1 MAGMEHSSILEL
13 PRANR
18 GKPATGKPA
27 TPAAATARETAKPPE
42 AAKPPG
48 KRKLYSGSEPPK
60 ELPKEKKGRAPPRG
74 RGKEEEKGG
83 SKKSKKR
90 KPPLSTRKGSA
101 GSGSGSD
108 DDDDDSKDED
118 WEASESVEKETSGAA
133 RLLGRNDYR
142 GPSGKKRERR

>member
-1 MAGMEHSSILEL
+1 MAGMEHSSILEA
-13 PRANR
+13 PRATR

-42 AAKPPG
+42 AAKPTG
-48 KRKLYSGSEPPK
+48 KRKLYSGSEPP
-60 ELPKEKKGRAPPRG
+60 EERAKGRAPPRG

-90 KPPLSTRKGSA
+90 KLPLSTRKGSA

-108 DDDDDSKDED
+108 DDDDSKDED
-118 WEASESVEKETSGAA
+118 WEASDAVEKETSKAA